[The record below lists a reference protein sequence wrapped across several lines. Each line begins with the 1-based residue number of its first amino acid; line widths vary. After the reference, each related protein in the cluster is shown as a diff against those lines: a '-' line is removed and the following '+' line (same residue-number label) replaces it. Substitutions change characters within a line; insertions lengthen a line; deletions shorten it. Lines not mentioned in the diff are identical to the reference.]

1 MKIRNI
7 CGKIINLGTLTLLP
21 EEVAE
26 LPAEFEYNPVV
37 KHFADMGLVEF
48 EDGCKPANVH
58 DAKSQQLS
66 NFSGDNEPD
75 KDADWGDD
83 NGDNGDNGEQE
94 PDDGKGEAEPH
105 SATEEDDNEP
115 DSQPSEVKTGRGRN
129 RNK

>member
-75 KDADWGDD
+75 KDTDLG
-83 NGDNGDNGEQE
+83 NDNGDNGEQE
-94 PDDGKGEAEPH
+94 PDDDNGEAEQP
-105 SATEEDDNEP
+105 SAAEADDNEP

>member
-7 CGKIINLGTLTLLP
+7 CGKIINLGALTLLP

-37 KHFADMGLVEF
+37 NHFADMGLVEF
-48 EDGCKPANVH
+48 EDDCKPANVH
-58 DAKSQQLS
+58 DAKSQKLS

-75 KDADWGDD
+75 KDTDLSD
-83 NGDNGDNGEQE
+83 DNGDNGEQE
-94 PDDGKGEAEPH
+94 PDGGKGEAEQP
-105 SATEEDDNEP
+105 SAAEEDDNEP
-115 DSQPSEVKTGRGRN
+115 VSQPSEVKTGRGRN